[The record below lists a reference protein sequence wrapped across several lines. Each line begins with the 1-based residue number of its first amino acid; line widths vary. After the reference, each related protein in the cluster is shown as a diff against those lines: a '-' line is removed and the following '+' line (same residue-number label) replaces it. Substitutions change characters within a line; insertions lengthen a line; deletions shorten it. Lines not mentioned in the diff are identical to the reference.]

1 MNYLLEMLRVLQKLL
16 SWSMVNSMPGDRDQ
30 QHKQTT
36 LHKEDQKE
44 NVENNILRAA
54 LFQLSDKYSIIQFG
68 KQFIGALA
76 AALYS
81 SVHCTVFQQVLL
93 ELYLKIA
100 VLICSS

>member
-1 MNYLLEMLRVLQKLL
+1 MHYLLEMLRVLQKLL
-16 SWSMVNSMPGDRDQ
+16 SWSTVNSVPGDPD

-36 LHKEDQKE
+36 LPREDQKE
-44 NVENNILRAA
+44 NLENNILRAA
-54 LFQLSDKYSIIQFG
+54 LFLLSDKYSIIQFG

-93 ELYLKIA
+93 ELLLKIA